1 LNHESAKEREDRE
14 KKPFI
19 VNFVNFRVFV
29 IQTDEVKKQ
38 MSENKYE
45 FNDNT
50 SEIIS
55 AALEVHKA
63 IGPGFLEVVY
73 QRALF
78 YEMKLRNIEFTR
90 EAELDIVYKGKK
102 VGKKRVDF
110 YVGDCLVEMKAK
122 TALEDID
129 FMQTLSYLR
138 ASNKKIALLLNFGG
152 RKLEIKRIV
161 N

>member
-1 LNHESAKEREDRE
+1 
-14 KKPFI
+14 
-19 VNFVNFRVFV
+19 
-29 IQTDEVKKQ
+29 

-78 YEMKLRNIEFTR
+78 YEMKLREIEFTR
-90 EAELDIVYKGKK
+90 EAEIDILYKGKVTVYPIEEK
-102 VGKKRVDF
+102 SLFLSPER
-110 YVGDCLVEMKAK
+110 AK
-122 TALEDID
+122 
-129 FMQTLSYLR
+129 
-138 ASNKKIALLLNFGG
+138 
-152 RKLEIKRIV
+152 
-161 N
+161 

>member
-1 LNHESAKEREDRE
+1 MA
-14 KKPFI
+14 
-19 VNFVNFRVFV
+19 
-29 IQTDEVKKQ
+29 
-38 MSENKYE
+38 ENKYE
-45 FNDNT
+45 FNDGT
-50 SEIIS
+50 PEIIS

-90 EAELDIVYKGKK
+90 EAEIDIIYKGKK

-110 YVGDCLVEMKAK
+110 YVGDCLIEIKAK
-122 TALEDID
+122 AALEDID
-129 FMQTLSYLR
+129 FMEILSYLR
-138 ASNKKIALLLNFGG
+138 ASNKKIAQLLNFGG
-152 RKLEIKRIV
+152 KKLEIKRIV